1 MAVHW
6 PAPAGWVISPGQ
18 VRVQPGVPMPVTSTV
33 KLQVTVLPGSPVRHV
48 TVVVPCGKEEPEG
61 GVQSETAAWHPS
73 FSVGAGKL
81 TTATPKPGE
90 LSLAVT
96 FAGQVIVGGF
106 GS

>member
-1 MAVHW
+1 VAVHR

-18 VRVQPGVPMPVTSTV
+18 VRLQPRVPVPVTSTV

-61 GVQSETAAWHPS
+61 GVQSETAALHPS

-90 LSLAVT
+90 LSLTVT
-96 FAGQVIVGGF
+96 SAGQLIVGGF